1 MTIKTFQELHYI
13 ATGADSD
20 FDKSVKMVA
29 CLTGITPDKV
39 DAMPMRKFNYYC
51 RQIAKKFEV
60 IGSKMQKGKPRSWV
74 FVRGRFYRLQ
84 YDARKINAGKYVEA
98 LTFNSDVV
106 QNLHKIM
113 ATIAVPVN
121 WRGKVVERD
130 HDLIAADMERL
141 DFEVAYQCA
150 VFFYLLYRTSIA
162 VSLPYLVQQA
172 AKQGASREM
181 AEKALTD
188 FISITDGFTMPNWS
202 RISREYLSNRFGISV

>member
-13 ATGADSD
+13 ATGEDSD

-60 IGSKMQKGKPRSWV
+60 IGKKMHTGKPRSWV

-98 LTFNSDVV
+98 LTFNNDVV

-121 WRGKVVERD
+121 CRGKVVKRD
-130 HDLIAADMERL
+130 HDLIAADMEHL

-150 VFFYLLYRTSIA
+150 VFFYLLYRVSMK

-172 AKQGASREM
+172 VRQGADRQMTER
-181 AEKALTD
+181 ALTD
-188 FISITDGFTMPNWS
+188 FISITDGFAMPNWYQT
-202 RISREYLSNRFGISV
+202 SREYLSNRFGLSV

>member
-13 ATGADSD
+13 ATGEDSD

-60 IGSKMQKGKPRSWV
+60 IAGKMHKGKPRNWV
-74 FVRGRFYRLQ
+74 FVRGRLYRLQ

-98 LTFNSDVV
+98 LTFNNDVV

-121 WRGKVVERD
+121 WRGKVVQRN
-130 HDLIAADMERL
+130 HDLIAADMEHL

-150 VFFYLLYRTSIA
+150 VFFYLLYRVSMK

-172 AKQGASREM
+172 VRQGADRQMTER
-181 AEKALTD
+181 ALTD
-188 FISITDGFTMPNWS
+188 FISITDGFAMPNWYQT
-202 RISREYLSNRFGISV
+202 SREYLSNRFGLSV